1 MDEVMTSLSTIDTS
15 PGSIRIFLIL
25 VLSMVWF
32 YLLNVQLWSDDDE

>member
-1 MDEVMTSLSTIDTS
+1 VDEAMTSLGIIDIS

-32 YLLNVQLWSDDDE
+32 YLLNVQLWSDDE